1 MSDGSTGHDSTGHGP
16 TGHDSTGHGPTSG
29 GGPTGGGGPGSPDGN
44 RPYVVVIGA
53 PGAGKT
59 RVGKRVARLL
69 RVPFVDTDR
78 RIVTR
83 HGPIAQVFSGRGEE
97 HFRRIERVEVKRA
110 LTERAVVSVGGGAVL
125 DPETQADLVGL
136 PIALM
141 TVNSAAVGSRLG
153 TKRPL
158 LKEGGIAAWEALVAS
173 RRELYERLATATWD
187 TSDRPIDEI
196 AADVAEWVTSMRK
209 GTA

>member
-1 MSDGSTGHDSTGHGP
+1 MTSPRGVDGA
-16 TGHDSTGHGPTSG
+16 G
-29 GGPTGGGGPGSPDGN
+29 GI
-44 RPYVVVIGA
+44 RPHLVVIGA

-78 RIVTR
+78 RIVLR

-110 LTERAVVSVGGGAVL
+110 LAERAVVSLGGGAVL
-125 DPETQADLVGL
+125 DPDTQADLAGL
-136 PIALM
+136 PVALM
-141 TVNSAAVGSRLG
+141 TVNAAAVESRIG

-158 LKEGGIAAWEALVAS
+158 LQKGGIAAWEALVAS
-173 RRELYERLATATWD
+173 RKEIYERLASATWD
-187 TSDRPIDEI
+187 TSDRPIDAI
-196 AADVAEWVTSMRK
+196 AEDVARWVRSLGER
-209 GTA
+209 TA

>member
-1 MSDGSTGHDSTGHGP
+1 MTGSAGDDPP
-16 TGHDSTGHGPTSG
+16 TG
-29 GGPTGGGGPGSPDGN
+29 DG

-59 RVGKRVARLL
+59 RVGKRVARIL
-69 RVPFVDTDR
+69 RVPFIDTDR

-83 HGPIAQVFSGRGEE
+83 HGPIAQVFSGRGED

-110 LTERAVVSVGGGAVL
+110 LSERAVVSLGGGAVL
-125 DPETQADLVGL
+125 DSETQADLAGL

-141 TVNSAAVGSRLG
+141 TVNAAAVQSRLG

-173 RRELYERLATATWD
+173 RREVYERLATATWD
-187 TSDRPIDEI
+187 SSDRSIDEI
-196 AADVAEWVTSMRK
+196 AVEIADWVRSERGAST
-209 GTA
+209 